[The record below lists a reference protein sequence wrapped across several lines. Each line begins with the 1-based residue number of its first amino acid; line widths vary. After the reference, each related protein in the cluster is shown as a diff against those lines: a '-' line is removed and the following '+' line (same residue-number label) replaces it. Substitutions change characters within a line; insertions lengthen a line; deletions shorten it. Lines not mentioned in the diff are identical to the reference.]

1 MLHPGDTRP
10 RLPRCPRPIC
20 IIGAGGIVR
29 DAHLPAY
36 EKAGFQVFGLAD
48 RDGDR
53 AGKLASV
60 KGIPLFADSAEAL
73 VAKAPREAVFD
84 LAVPAD
90 QHASVLSCLPRGAA
104 VLIQKPMG
112 ETLDEAREILEICRQ
127 RQLRAAVNFQL
138 RFAPYVMAAHALI
151 SRGVIGE
158 LRDIEFRVTAHTPW
172 ELFPFLRHKPRL
184 EIAYHSIHYIDCMRH
199 FLGDP
204 RSIRAQ
210 SLKDPGQEELAEL
223 RTSILMDYGDTVRAT
238 ILMNHGHAFGPRHQQ
253 SYIKWEGVSG
263 AIYAKMG
270 LLMNYPHGV
279 PDEFEVCTLDGE
291 EPDWKSFDLE
301 GTWFPDAFIGS
312 MAQVMRA
319 ADGEADALVTPVEDA
334 FRTMACMEAA
344 YVSNASGGIEPDFN
358 PEPKN

>member
-1 MLHPGDTRP
+1 MRQPEDTRP
-10 RLPRCPRPIC
+10 RLPRQPRPIC

-36 EKAGFQVFGLAD
+36 EKAGFPVCGLAD
-48 RDGDR
+48 RDRDR
-53 AGKLASV
+53 AEILATET
-60 KGIPLFADSAEAL
+60 GIALVADSAEAL
-73 VAKAPREAVFD
+73 VKGAPTEAVYD

-90 QHASVLSCLPRGAA
+90 QHASILSCLPEGAA

-112 ETLDEAREILEICRQ
+112 DTLNQAREIMAICR
-127 RQLRAAVNFQL
+127 RRRLRAAVNFQL
-138 RFAPYVMAAHALI
+138 RFAPFIMAAYALI
-151 SRGVIGE
+151 ARGTIGD

-204 RSIRAQ
+204 QSVRA
-210 SLKDPGQEELAEL
+210 LALRDPGQKDLAEL
-223 RTSILMDYGDTVRAT
+223 RTTILMDYGDTVRAT
-238 ILMNHGHAFGPRHQQ
+238 ILTNHGHAYGPRHQQ
-253 SYIKWEGVSG
+253 STIKWEGVSG
-263 AIYAKMG
+263 AIFAKMG

-279 PDEFEVCTLDGE
+279 PDEFEVCTIQKGR
-291 EPDWKSFDLE
+291 PDWKSFALE

-319 ADGEADALVTPVEDA
+319 ADGEDDALITPVEDA
-334 FRTMACMEAA
+334 FRTMACMEAV
-344 YVSNASGGIEPDFN
+344 YTSSASGGVLPDFN
-358 PEPKN
+358 TGAPN